1 MRADLL
7 PFTGQPEK
15 HEGCISYVSA
25 LFVLSIVPLI
35 VLCCCLQVVIGYTVG
50 VAAMLLAFWSVPAS
64 LPWLQWATVFMIGF
78 FLYGP
83 QMLIGLCGAEL
94 VGPESVGASEG
105 FLGWVAYLGKNLCNP
120 HV

>member
-1 MRADLL
+1 M
-7 PFTGQPEK
+7 
-15 HEGCISYVSA
+15 
-25 LFVLSIVPLI
+25 
-35 VLCCCLQVVIGYTVG
+35 QVVIGYTVG
-50 VAAMLLAFWSVPAS
+50 VAAMLLAFWSCPAN

-105 FLGWVAYLGKNLCNP
+105 FLGWVAYLGMLPFSLFSQLAFHWALQQYSCCQVGSQSCLLCCSI
-120 HV
+120 

>member
-1 MRADLL
+1 M
-7 PFTGQPEK
+7 
-15 HEGCISYVSA
+15 
-25 LFVLSIVPLI
+25 
-35 VLCCCLQVVIGYTVG
+35 VIGYTVG
-50 VAAMLLAFWSVPAS
+50 VAAMLLAFWSVPAT

-105 FLGWVAYLGKNLCNP
+105 FLGWVAYLGESVHLSNVVCCLGLPSTRFCLRNPGSLCC
-120 HV
+120 